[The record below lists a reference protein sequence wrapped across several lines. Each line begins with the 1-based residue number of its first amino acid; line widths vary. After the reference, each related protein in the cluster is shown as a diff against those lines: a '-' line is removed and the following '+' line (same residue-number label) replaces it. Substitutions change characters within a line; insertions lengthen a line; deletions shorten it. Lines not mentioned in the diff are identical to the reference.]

1 MNGGTAQELVDFPA
15 SWDWWRAYCLYFDGY
30 DPGPNQ
36 VESDAN
42 DAIAGLEDA
51 IAELRADVEALKART
66 RPLLRTPRIT
76 SRKSRGVEL

>member
-1 MNGGTAQELVDFPA
+1 MNRGTAREVVDFPV
-15 SWDWWRAYCLYFDGY
+15 SWDRWRAYCLYFDGY

-36 VESDAN
+36 VESDGN

-66 RPLLRTPRIT
+66 KARPRRGQTI
-76 SRKSRGVEL
+76 SRSRGVEL